1 VTGRTVRP
9 ADEGAALT
17 LEEAEALLRPGLAGA
32 AGAPGLV
39 LAVSGGPDSTA
50 LLHFAALV
58 RDRFPA
64 RPLLVATVDH
74 GLRPDSGAEAAA
86 VARQAGSAGLAHAI
100 LTWRGPKPSAGLQ
113 EAARRERYRLLA
125 DFARERG
132 ASHILTAHTRD
143 DQAETVLMRLLRG
156 SGLQGLRGMRPAVPL
171 GGVTLARPF
180 LAVPKARL
188 VAACRAQGWT
198 FVEDPSNRDPRFTRA
213 RLRALLPL
221 LAAEG
226 LTAERLLA
234 LAGRIARA
242 DEALERQAEAAFAAR
257 RRPGPEGRLEL
268 DGRRLGEEPLEIVVR
283 VLARAVAEVASPD
296 RPLPLD
302 ALEALAEAL
311 AAGEDPVAANLA
323 GVLVAR
329 RPDGLIAVTP
339 EPERRRGRYPS
350 VGGRP

>member
-1 VTGRTVRP
+1 VTGGSAPP
-9 ADEGAALT
+9 AAGGEALT
-17 LEEAEALLRPGLAGA
+17 LDEAEALLEPYLAGD
-32 AGAPGLV
+32 AGTPGTV

-50 LLHFAALV
+50 LLGFAALV
-58 RDRFPA
+58 RGRIPA
-64 RPLLVATVDH
+64 RPLIVATVEH
-74 GLRPDSGAEAAA
+74 GLRPEAAAEAAA
-86 VARQAGSAGLAHAI
+86 VARQAGEAGLPHAV
-100 LTWRGPKPSAGLQ
+100 LPWRGAKPIAGLQ

-125 DFARERG
+125 DFARQRG
-132 ASHILTAHTRD
+132 AGHILTAHTRD

-156 SGLQGLRGMRPAVPL
+156 SGLRGLRGMRPAVPL
-171 GGVTLARPF
+171 GAVTLARPF

-188 VAACRAQGWT
+188 IAACRAQGWT
-198 FVEDPSNRDPRFTRA
+198 FAEDPSNRDPRFTRA

-226 LTAERLLA
+226 LTAERLLT
-234 LAGRIARA
+234 LAGRIGRA
-242 DEALERQAEAAFAAR
+242 DDALDRWAEAVLAAR
-257 RRPGPEGRLEL
+257 RRPGEAARLAF

-283 VLARAVAEVASPD
+283 VLARAIAEVASTE
-296 RPLPLD
+296 RPLPLE

-311 AAGEDPVAANLA
+311 AAGEDPVASNLA